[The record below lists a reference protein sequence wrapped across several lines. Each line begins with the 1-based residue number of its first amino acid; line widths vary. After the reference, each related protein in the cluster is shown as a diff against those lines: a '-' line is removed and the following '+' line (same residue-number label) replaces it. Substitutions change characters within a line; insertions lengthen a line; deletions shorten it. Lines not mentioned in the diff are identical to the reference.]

1 MARHIQADDIK
12 ASSAQLKTAETRSY
26 VPSDLVTTGRAFLL
40 SLGEDILE
48 LAGDELLEGLVAAA
62 IIRGDVVV
70 VDVKDRLEGYF
81 GPSTTLSSTLNQ
93 GRVARRGELLDS

>member
-1 MARHIQADDIK
+1 
-12 ASSAQLKTAETRSY
+12 
-26 VPSDLVTTGRAFLL
+26 LL

-93 GRVARRGELLDS
+93 GRVARRGELLDSWAASRADDLSKTKSGVARLKAGADIARAAKE